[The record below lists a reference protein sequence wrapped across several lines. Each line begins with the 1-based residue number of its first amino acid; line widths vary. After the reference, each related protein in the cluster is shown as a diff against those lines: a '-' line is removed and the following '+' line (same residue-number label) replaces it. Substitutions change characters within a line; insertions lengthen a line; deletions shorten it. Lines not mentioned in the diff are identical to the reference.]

1 MGRFQGGILEFLWRY
16 ELSHAQRSVF
26 VAVLFLFLTH
36 LAVNAWVGS
45 GARCLNDTFIWTET
59 EAVRSACQEWL
70 VNPWGSSE
78 LRNFVA
84 AWEDLVADAVG
95 FIVFH
100 EPEISTSMPY
110 WLDWYAEEHPEFRAL
125 RHVEF
130 RLSVK
135 KCRFANTLLV
145 PLPAAAEPV
154 DAVRLEDSPSPR
166 SPTTRLSPSQSRGGL
181 LHVPSPDPL
190 VGRLPEFVSVS
201 LSPVNNLAPASP
213 AIPCAGVG
221 PGAFRQ
227 PDEEQGPPHL
237 PLWGGFPTPPI
248 DGGLPSTDELLPAS
262 VTFEWNELMAVMVA
276 HYYDPAGEGH
286 DPTMEVEALL
296 N

>member
-1 MGRFQGGILEFLWRY
+1 LQHIEGGVLNILWRY

-26 VAVLFLFLTH
+26 VAVLFLFLSH
-36 LAVNAWVGS
+36 LAVNACFGS
-45 GARCLNDTFIWTET
+45 GAMHINDTPIWGAA
-59 EAVRSACQEWL
+59 EAVRSACQDWL

-84 AWEDLVADAVG
+84 MWEDLVADAVDYIL
-95 FIVFH
+95 FRD
-100 EPEISTSMPY
+100 PEISTSMPY

-130 RLSVK
+130 TLSVK
-135 KCRFANTLLV
+135 KCRFANTLV
-145 PLPAAAEPV
+145 PLPRPAAAEPV
-154 DAVRLEDSPSPR
+154 DAVRLEDTPPSR
-166 SPTTRLSPSQSRGGL
+166 SPTQRLSPGRGESL
-181 LHVPSPDPL
+181 SVPMQDDPL
-190 VGRLPEFVSVS
+190 VLPSPQFVPVS
-201 LSPVNNLAPASP
+201 LSSSAVNNSTPS
-213 AIPCAGVG
+213 IPCAGAG

-248 DGGLPSTDELLPAS
+248 DGGLPSTDELPAS
-262 VTFEWNELMAVMVA
+262 VTFEWNELMAAMVA
-276 HYYDPAGEGH
+276 HYYDPAEEGH
-286 DPTMEVEALL
+286 DPTMELEALL